1 MGSAPGDSL
10 HLDVDVGH
18 PMVASLVD
26 DRLLLGLWGFIRL
39 APRPMTLTE
48 IARATHVDAA
58 IVQRKLDILS
68 TYQLVESLAAAA
80 RRPGIS
86 YRARYL
92 ALRIVFRPD
101 GDEAT
106 VQRIAEALQRHA
118 RDLLAAMR
126 PESASAD
133 PGGLSSAFSG
143 IFNLTPHEVEELQR
157 RMNGVREYA
166 EVRGHKFAKRGTAPE
181 LCNYAFHFRMEPLPA
196 PALPLV
202 PIRFVKEGA
211 DPSPGPE
218 SNGHPSGNGHLSPRE
233 RETALAL
240 ARGLT
245 IAEVAKELRLAHSTV
260 ATLAKR
266 VYRKLGAHRRAEMMT
281 RLSELG
287 LTP

>member
-18 PMVASLVD
+18 PMVASLVED
-26 DRLLLGLWGFIRL
+26 PLLLGLWGFIRL

-58 IVQRKLDILS
+58 VVQRKLDILS

-80 RRPGIS
+80 RRQGIS

-92 ALRIVFRPD
+92 GLRIRSQSD
-101 GDEAT
+101 GDQAI
-106 VQRIAEALQRHA
+106 VRRVAEALQRHA
-118 RDLLAAMR
+118 RDLLPATWPAPAPTDAAGR
-126 PESASAD
+126 PTTFAAI
-133 PGGLSSAFSG
+133 L
-143 IFNLTPHEVEELQR
+143 NLTPPEFEELQR
-157 RMNGVREYA
+157 RINSVREYA
-166 EVRGHKFAKRGTAPE
+166 EMLGHKFAKRGTTPE
-181 LCNYAFHFRMEPLPA
+181 LCNHAFHVRLEPLPA

-202 PIRFVKEGA
+202 PVQFVVDGGGTPA
-211 DPSPGPE
+211 SA
-218 SNGHPSGNGHLSPRE
+218 HPSGNGHLSPRE
-233 RETALAL
+233 RETALGL

-245 IAEVAKELRLAHSTV
+245 IAEVAKELGLARSTV

-287 LTP
+287 LTR